1 MKFYP
6 VATAPR
12 AKALQF
18 HEVIDQLAK
27 HHRKEFGKSVQWGH

>member
-12 AKALQF
+12 AKALRF